1 MSKKILISTWCTDDY
16 VDLIGL
22 EKLQNSIKY
31 FHPDVDH
38 AIVDTAMTNKIYEQC
53 PWMKP
58 VWMMAPTCLPYVED
72 YDMVVHIDGDCVVTG
87 PLTELFESDED
98 IIGVRNNNSLD
109 KASCGNG
116 ITIQHLEP
124 FGDGSM
130 IPIQGFI
137 NAGLVAA
144 NNKEFWEDW
153 HDVNKQSA
161 KIKAEVNPYAHGIG
175 DEQDTL
181 NQIFHS
187 GEYTTKIVDARGTGV
202 SYGLSNTW
210 GTVTHWDSWKD
221 LYIDNDC
228 LCLDDPADGA
238 KMNVKVLHQA
248 GGSVAAELNREA
260 GGLRKWM
267 SSVVTPEVNDYLNEI
282 TNG

>member
-53 PWMKP
+53 PWMRP

-98 IIGVRNNNSLD
+98 IIGVRNNNSFN
-109 KASCGNG
+109 KASRGPGG
-116 ITIQHLEP
+116 ITIAHLEP
-124 FGDGSM
+124 WGNGSP
-130 IPIQGFI
+130 IPIQGFV

-144 NNKEFWEDW
+144 NRKEFW
-153 HDVNKQSA
+153 
-161 KIKAEVNPYAHGIG
+161 
-175 DEQDTL
+175 
-181 NQIFHS
+181 
-187 GEYTTKIVDARGTGV
+187 
-202 SYGLSNTW
+202 
-210 GTVTHWDSWKD
+210 
-221 LYIDNDC
+221 
-228 LCLDDPADGA
+228 
-238 KMNVKVLHQA
+238 
-248 GGSVAAELNREA
+248 
-260 GGLRKWM
+260 
-267 SSVVTPEVNDYLNEI
+267 
-282 TNG
+282 

>member
-1 MSKKILISTWCTDDY
+1 MSKKIAVVCWVTDDY
-16 VDLIGL
+16 VDYIGL
-22 EKLQNSIKY
+22 NEVRNSFKY
-31 FHPDVDH
+31 FHPDVDFF
-38 AIVDTAMTNKIYEQC
+38 VFDSAMTDKAKKKDSWLN
-53 PWMKP
+53 PVWMKP
-58 VWMMAPTCLPYVED
+58 PCAFPFVDD
-72 YDMVVHIDGDCVVTG
+72 YDMVVQIDGDCVITG

-109 KASCGNG
+109 KASSGNG

-221 LYIDNDC
+221 LYVEDDC

-238 KMNVKVLHQA
+238 KMKVKVLHQA
-248 GGSVAAELNREA
+248 GGSAAAQLNKSS
-260 GGLRKWM
+260 GGLREWM
-267 SSVVTPEVNDYLNEI
+267 KTVMSTEAINYINKI
-282 TNG
+282 TS

>member
-1 MSKKILISTWCTDDY
+1 MSKKIAVVCWVTDDY
-16 VDLIGL
+16 VDYIGL
-22 EKLQNSIKY
+22 NEVRNSFKY
-31 FHPDVDH
+31 FHPDVDF
-38 AIVDTAMTNKIYEQC
+38 IVSDSAMTNKAKEKDAWLN
-53 PWMKP
+53 PVWMKP
-58 VWMMAPTCLPYVED
+58 PCAFPFVDD
-72 YDMVVHIDGDCVVTG
+72 YDMVVQIDGDCVITG

-109 KASCGNG
+109 QASSGNG

-221 LYIDNDC
+221 LYVEDDC

-238 KMNVKVLHQA
+238 KMKVKVLHQA
-248 GGSVAAELNREA
+248 GGSAAAQLNKSS
-260 GGLRKWM
+260 GGLREWM
-267 SSVVTPEVNDYLNEI
+267 KTVMSTEAINYINKI
-282 TNG
+282 TS

>member
-1 MSKKILISTWCTDDY
+1 MSKKIAVVCWVTDDY
-16 VDLIGL
+16 VDYIGL
-22 EKLQNSIKY
+22 DEVRNSFKY
-31 FHPDVDH
+31 FHPDVDF
-38 AIVDTAMTNKIYEQC
+38 IVFDSDMTNKAKEKD
-53 PWMKP
+53 PWLNPVWMKP
-58 VWMMAPTCLPYVED
+58 PCAFPFVDD
-72 YDMVVHIDGDCVVTG
+72 YDMVVQIDGDCVITG

-109 KASCGNG
+109 QASSGNG

-130 IPIQGFI
+130 IPIQGFV

-221 LYIDNDC
+221 LYVEDDC

-238 KMNVKVLHQA
+238 KMKVKVLHQA
-248 GGSVAAELNREA
+248 GGTAAAQLNKSS
-260 GGLRKWM
+260 GGLREWM
-267 SSVVTPEVNDYLNEI
+267 KTVMSTEAVNYINKI
-282 TNG
+282 TS

>member
-1 MSKKILISTWCTDDY
+1 MSKKIAVVCWVTDDY
-16 VDLIGL
+16 VDYIGL
-22 EKLQNSIKY
+22 NEIRNSFKY
-31 FHPDVDH
+31 FHPDVDF
-38 AIVDTAMTNKIYEQC
+38 IVFDSVMTDKAKEKDSWLN
-53 PWMKP
+53 PVWMKP
-58 VWMMAPTCLPYVED
+58 PCAFPFVDD
-72 YDMVVHIDGDCVVTG
+72 YDMVVQIDGDCVITG

-109 KASCGNG
+109 KASSGNG

-221 LYIDNDC
+221 LYVEDDC

-238 KMNVKVLHQA
+238 KMKVKVLHQA
-248 GGSVAAELNREA
+248 GGTAAAQLNKSS
-260 GGLRKWM
+260 GGLREWM
-267 SSVVTPEVNDYLNEI
+267 KTVMSTEAVNYINKI
-282 TNG
+282 TS

>member
-1 MSKKILISTWCTDDY
+1 MSKKIAVVCWVTDDY
-16 VDLIGL
+16 IDYIGL
-22 EKLQNSIKY
+22 DEVRNSFKY
-31 FHPDVDH
+31 FHPDVYF
-38 AIVDTAMTNKIYEQC
+38 IFFYSAMTNKAKEKE
-53 PWMKP
+53 PWLNPVWMKP
-58 VWMMAPTCLPYVED
+58 PCAFPFVDD
-72 YDMVVHIDGDCVVTG
+72 YDMVVQIDGDCVITG

-109 KASCGNG
+109 KASSGNG

-221 LYIDNDC
+221 LYVEDDC

-238 KMNVKVLHQA
+238 KMKVKVLHQA
-248 GGSVAAELNREA
+248 GGTAAAQLNKSS
-260 GGLRKWM
+260 GGLREWM
-267 SSVVTPEVNDYLNEI
+267 KTVMSTEAVNYINKI
-282 TNG
+282 TS

>member
-1 MSKKILISTWCTDDY
+1 MSKKIAVVCWVTDDY
-16 VDLIGL
+16 VDYIGL
-22 EKLQNSIKY
+22 DEVRNSFKY
-31 FHPDVDH
+31 FHPDVDF
-38 AIVDTAMTNKIYEQC
+38 IVFDSAMTDKAKEKDPWLN
-53 PWMKP
+53 PVWMKP
-58 VWMMAPTCLPYVED
+58 PCAFPFVDD
-72 YDMVVHIDGDCVVTG
+72 YDMVVQIDGDCVITG

-109 KASCGNG
+109 KASSGNG

-221 LYIDNDC
+221 LYVEDDC

-238 KMNVKVLHQA
+238 KMKVKVLHQA
-248 GGSVAAELNREA
+248 GGSAAAQLNKSS
-260 GGLRKWM
+260 GGLREWM
-267 SSVVTPEVNDYLNEI
+267 KTVMSTEAVNYINKI
-282 TNG
+282 TS

>member
-1 MSKKILISTWCTDDY
+1 MSKKIAVVCWVTDDY
-16 VDLIGL
+16 IDYIGL
-22 EKLQNSIKY
+22 DEVRNSFKY
-31 FHPDVDH
+31 FHPDVDF
-38 AIVDTAMTNKIYEQC
+38 IVFDSVMTDKAKEKDSWLNPDCMEPPC
-53 PWMKP
+53 AFPF
-58 VWMMAPTCLPYVED
+58 VDD
-72 YDMVVHIDGDCVVTG
+72 YDMVVQIDGDCVITG

-109 KASCGNG
+109 KASSGNG

-175 DEQDTL
+175 DEQAPL
-181 NQIFHS
+181 NQIFQS

-221 LYIDNDC
+221 LYVEDDC
-228 LCLDDPADGA
+228 LCLDDPVDGA
-238 KMNVKVLHQA
+238 KMKVKVLHQA
-248 GGSVAAELNREA
+248 GGTAAAQLNKSS
-260 GGLRKWM
+260 GGLREWM
-267 SSVVTPEVNDYLNEI
+267 KTVMSTEAVNYINKI
-282 TNG
+282 TL

>member
-1 MSKKILISTWCTDDY
+1 MKKILVSTWCTDDY
-16 VDLIGL
+16 SELLGV
-22 EKLQNSIKY
+22 EKLANSIKY
-31 FHPDVDH
+31 FHPEVDH
-38 AIVDTAMTNKIYEQC
+38 VIFDTKMTEQIHSEM

-58 VWMMAPTCLPYVED
+58 IWMMAATCLPFVEE
-72 YDMVVHIDGDCVVTG
+72 YDMVVHLDADAVVTG
-87 PLTELFESDED
+87 PMTEFFESEED

-109 KASCGNG
+109 KASGHDFG
-116 ITIQHLEP
+116 ITITHLPP
-124 FGDGSM
+124 FGNGQQ

-137 NAGLVAA
+137 NAGMIGA
-144 NNKEFWEDW
+144 NNKEFWVDW

-161 KIKAEVNPYAHGIG
+161 KIKTEVNPYAHGIG

-221 LYIDNDC
+221 LYVEDDC

-238 KMNVKVLHQA
+238 KMKVKVLHQA
-248 GGSVAAELNREA
+248 GGSAAAQLNKSS
-260 GGLRKWM
+260 GGLREWM
-267 SSVVTPEVNDYLNEI
+267 KTVMSTEAINYINKI
-282 TNG
+282 TS

>member
-1 MSKKILISTWCTDDY
+1 MSKKIAVVCWVTDDY
-16 VDLIGL
+16 VDYIGL
-22 EKLQNSIKY
+22 NEIRNSFNY
-31 FHPDVDH
+31 FHPDVDF
-38 AIVDTAMTNKIYEQC
+38 IVFDSAMTDKAKEKDSWLN
-53 PWMKP
+53 PVWMKP
-58 VWMMAPTCLPYVED
+58 PCAFPFVDD
-72 YDMVVHIDGDCVVTG
+72 YDMVVQIDGDCVITG

-109 KASCGNG
+109 KASSGNG

-221 LYIDNDC
+221 LYVEDDC

-238 KMNVKVLHQA
+238 KMKVKVLHQA
-248 GGSVAAELNREA
+248 GGSAAAQLNKSS
-260 GGLRKWM
+260 GGLREWM
-267 SSVVTPEVNDYLNEI
+267 KTVMSTEAINYINKI
-282 TNG
+282 TS

>member
-1 MSKKILISTWCTDDY
+1 MSKKIAVVCWVTDDY
-16 VDLIGL
+16 VDYIGL
-22 EKLQNSIKY
+22 NEIRNSFKY
-31 FHPDVDH
+31 FHPDVDF
-38 AIVDTAMTNKIYEQC
+38 IVFDSVMTDMAKEQD
-53 PWMKP
+53 PWLNPVWMKP
-58 VWMMAPTCLPYVED
+58 PCAFPFVDD
-72 YDMVVHIDGDCVVTG
+72 YDMVVQIDGDCVITG

-109 KASCGNG
+109 KASSGNG

-221 LYIDNDC
+221 LYVEDDC

-238 KMNVKVLHQA
+238 KMKVKVLHQA
-248 GGSVAAELNREA
+248 GGTAAAQLNKSS
-260 GGLRKWM
+260 GGLREWM
-267 SSVVTPEVNDYLNEI
+267 KTVMSTEAVNYINKI
-282 TNG
+282 TS

>member
-1 MSKKILISTWCTDDY
+1 MSKKIAVVCWVTDDY
-16 VDLIGL
+16 IDYIGL
-22 EKLQNSIKY
+22 DEVRNSFKY
-31 FHPDVDH
+31 FHPDVDF
-38 AIVDTAMTNKIYEQC
+38 IVFDSTMTDKAKEKDPWLN
-53 PWMKP
+53 PVWMKP
-58 VWMMAPTCLPYVED
+58 PCAFPFVDD
-72 YDMVVHIDGDCVVTG
+72 YDMVVQIDGDCVITG

-109 KASCGNG
+109 KESSGNG

-221 LYIDNDC
+221 LYVEDDC

-238 KMNVKVLHQA
+238 KMKVKVLHQA
-248 GGSVAAELNREA
+248 GGTAAAQLNKSS
-260 GGLRKWM
+260 GGLREWM
-267 SSVVTPEVNDYLNEI
+267 KTVMSTEAVNYINKI
-282 TNG
+282 TS

>member
-1 MSKKILISTWCTDDY
+1 
-16 VDLIGL
+16 
-22 EKLQNSIKY
+22 
-31 FHPDVDH
+31 
-38 AIVDTAMTNKIYEQC
+38 MTNKAKEKE
-53 PWMKP
+53 PWLNPVWMKP
-58 VWMMAPTCLPYVED
+58 PCAFPFVDD
-72 YDMVVHIDGDCVVTG
+72 YDMVVQIDGDCVITG

-109 KASCGNG
+109 KASSGNG

-161 KIKAEVNPYAHGIG
+161 KIKAEVNPYALGIG

-221 LYIDNDC
+221 LYVEDDC

-238 KMNVKVLHQA
+238 KMKVKVLHQA
-248 GGSVAAELNREA
+248 GGTAAAQLNKSS
-260 GGLRKWM
+260 GGLREWM
-267 SSVVTPEVNDYLNEI
+267 KTVMSTEAVNYINKI
-282 TNG
+282 TS